1 MYNVTKR
8 LPFYACLRT
17 PKLSSR
23 ISGVGYRRQSCVAPD
38 HLGNSSMRKKHQAI
52 GVTATFTG
60 HPGAFSLE
68 SGFLQG
74 CRRAVNL
81 VMPVGHMIN
90 RTLHGH
96 LPAEPEPLVE
106 GKASGQGSNWE
117 KSLTGVATS
126 SYRQESRTPSLKGT
140 WEESGLKTSSRRSMG
155 WGVSGLARASDPW
168 QHYNL
173 GVFRFCP

>member
-90 RTLHGH
+90 RILHGH
-96 LPAEPEPLVE
+96 LPAEPEPLVRRQGLRAGIE
-106 GKASGQGSNWE
+106 LGKELDRCRN
-117 KSLTGVATS
+117 
-126 SYRQESRTPSLKGT
+126 LKLQT
-140 WEESGLKTSSRRSMG
+140 RVQNSILKR
-155 WGVSGLARASDPW
+155 
-168 QHYNL
+168 YL
-173 GVFRFCP
+173 GRVWAKDQF